1 MQHPFMWDFC
11 ITKIIGF
18 IRYACVCKSGINIIH
33 HAVLGNSKT
42 QNSASFRSCPHP
54 PTNLINS
61 TTLTPPLHPLQAG
74 PAVHIPQVAAV
85 LSYRLRGNSA
95 RLRLQRAPL
104 QQEQWHVGLWSRCNV
119 SGEQVQVSLSE
130 WCIIT
135 IMCGTNI
142 LQYAAWL
149 LHNGCAL
156 HEWLL
161 PHDISFFTSADW
173 VARSQLRTSA
183 MMLLFVC
190 RIF

>member
-1 MQHPFMWDFC
+1 MPVFVSQVLISF
-11 ITKIIGF
+11 ITQCWEIPKPKIVP
-18 IRYACVCKSGINIIH
+18 ASD
-33 HAVLGNSKT
+33 HA
-42 QNSASFRSCPHP
+42 PIHP
-54 PTNLINS
+54 PTSS
-61 TTLTPPLHPLQAG
+61 TQPPLPHLSTPFRLVQLYTYHKLQQCY
-74 PAVHIPQVAAV
+74 HIDCG
-85 LSYRLRGNSA
+85 GNSA